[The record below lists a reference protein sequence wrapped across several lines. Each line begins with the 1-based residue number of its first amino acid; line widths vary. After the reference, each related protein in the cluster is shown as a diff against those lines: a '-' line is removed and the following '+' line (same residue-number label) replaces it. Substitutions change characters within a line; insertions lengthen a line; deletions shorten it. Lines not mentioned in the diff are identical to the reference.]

1 MAAALMTLTTA
12 GAADDGSGRAV
23 YVMNEASGNRV
34 MVLERASNGML
45 TPGQTVATGGLG
57 SGQFEDSANGL
68 ILASL
73 NADVSPNNLA
83 SNGKFLIANA
93 TIGDGAAEMAT
104 SDNRRYLYVR
114 NALLGTLLAFRI
126 NADRSL
132 TQIDEE
138 TGLPPNGIGI
148 AAS

>member
-1 MAAALMTLTTA
+1 
-12 GAADDGSGRAV
+12 
-23 YVMNEASGNRV
+23 
-34 MVLERASNGML
+34 
-45 TPGQTVATGGLG
+45 
-57 SGQFEDSANGL
+57 
-68 ILASL
+68 
-73 NADVSPNNLA
+73 
-83 SNGKFLIANA
+83 
-93 TIGDGAAEMAT
+93 MAT

-126 NADRSL
+126 NADGSL